1 MLNLVDGT
9 VEYSATAPDWK
20 NEPFKYLATNMVFR
34 RISATTFNFGY
45 PDSVEKREWI
55 NSRSRVR
62 KATLSS
68 DYYIAIFP
76 TTTAQEKAIHG
87 NIGSVKEADTRTP
100 TRTEYNLIRGSKADG
115 NICWPETFHTVKEG
129 SMVDRMRSTARA
141 FLPSNWKIDLPT
153 SAQWENAA
161 RAGTDATQLC
171 YLDGTGFDVLEDD
184 LVAIFEANA
193 NWKKGE
199 TLSDVRVGQYNPN
212 PWGLYDTIGCIFEV
226 VLDWCRPS
234 GNSVTPTTDVTD
246 PTGMA
251 TIESC
256 SNRQARGGRNNKSEK
271 MNNLLPGNSGSGY
284 TEIYELGYRFCIH
297 LKPITKIAD

>member
-1 MLNLVDGT
+1 
-9 VEYSATAPDWK
+9 
-20 NEPFKYLATNMVFR
+20 
-34 RISATTFNFGY
+34 
-45 PDSVEKREWI
+45 
-55 NSRSRVR
+55 
-62 KATLSS
+62 
-68 DYYIAIFP
+68 
-76 TTTAQEKAIHG
+76 
-87 NIGSVKEADTRTP
+87 
-100 TRTEYNLIRGSKADG
+100 
-115 NICWPETFHTVKEG
+115 
-129 SMVDRMRSTARA
+129 MRSTARA

-212 PWGLYDTIGCIFEV
+212 PWGLYDTIGCMFEV

-256 SNRQARGGRNNKSEK
+256 SHRQARGGRNNKNDK

-297 LKPITKIAD
+297 LKPITKIAE